1 PSAGLPFVSAP
12 ARPRDGVATLVA
24 LDAHAVPGRQP
35 GPILDND
42 LTTNMS
48 EATDKR
54 SDTTREQ
61 ILRAAAHQFAQRP
74 YYAVGLD
81 DILAEAQLTKGA
93 MYFHFRSK
101 HALALAIVDEQTIR
115 SGAAVQELFTRK
127 LSGLETLIDVS
138 FLTAMADITE
148 DVTRAAFNLLE
159 SVGRTEKLQ
168 ERLLGGWIQLL
179 GEIAGRGIR
188 EGDIVDHGDP
198 EDIGRLLVSI
208 YMGLRQASSLDN
220 PVVLLS
226 DFQKALSTVLR
237 GIVQPDRIDYFTQFV
252 KRRTA
257 LAIKAVAPPENSGN
271 KSGLSARRATT
282 VRSSPGTSRSQCRH
296 RHGSAP
302 SGSSAR
308 AHSSR
313 PGGPIRQPCWPRPA
327 RSRRRIPWW
336 AGGGRSHRTSATAHP
351 RVRGRPFPKMLNW
364 QTPARRHARWRA
376 REPGSAPG

>member
-1 PSAGLPFVSAP
+1 
-12 ARPRDGVATLVA
+12 
-24 LDAHAVPGRQP
+24 
-35 GPILDND
+35 
-42 LTTNMS
+42 MS
-48 EATDKR
+48 EVTTDKR

-115 SGAAVQELFTRK
+115 SGAAIQDLFTRK

-148 DVTRAAFNLLE
+148 DITRAAFNLLE

-168 ERLLGGWIQLL
+168 ERLLGGWIEML

-188 EGDIVDHGDP
+188 EGDIVDRADP

-208 YMGLRQASSLDN
+208 YMGLRQASSLDD
-220 PVVLLS
+220 PVVLLG
-226 DFQKALSTVLR
+226 DYQKALSTVLH
-237 GIVQPDRIDYFTQFV
+237 GIVQPDKIDYFAQFL

-257 LAIKAVAPPENSGN
+257 LAIKAVAPPE
-271 KSGLSARRATT
+271 
-282 VRSSPGTSRSQCRH
+282 V
-296 RHGSAP
+296 
-302 SGSSAR
+302 
-308 AHSSR
+308 
-313 PGGPIRQPCWPRPA
+313 
-327 RSRRRIPWW
+327 
-336 AGGGRSHRTSATAHP
+336 
-351 RVRGRPFPKMLNW
+351 
-364 QTPARRHARWRA
+364 
-376 REPGSAPG
+376 

>member
-1 PSAGLPFVSAP
+1 
-12 ARPRDGVATLVA
+12 
-24 LDAHAVPGRQP
+24 
-35 GPILDND
+35 
-42 LTTNMS
+42 MS
-48 EATDKR
+48 DVTDKR

-101 HALALAIVDEQTIR
+101 HALALAIVDEQTVR
-115 SGAAVQELFTRK
+115 SGAAFQELFTRK

-138 FLTAMADITE
+138 FLMTMADITE
-148 DVTRAAFNLLE
+148 DITRAAFNLLE

-208 YMGLRQASSLDN
+208 YMGLRQASNLDD
-220 PVVLLS
+220 PVVLLG
-226 DFQKALSTVLR
+226 DYQKALSTVLR
-237 GIVQPDRIDYFTQFV
+237 GIVQPDKIDYFAQFL

-257 LAIKAVAPPENSGN
+257 LAIKAVSPPE
-271 KSGLSARRATT
+271 
-282 VRSSPGTSRSQCRH
+282 
-296 RHGSAP
+296 
-302 SGSSAR
+302 
-308 AHSSR
+308 
-313 PGGPIRQPCWPRPA
+313 I
-327 RSRRRIPWW
+327 
-336 AGGGRSHRTSATAHP
+336 
-351 RVRGRPFPKMLNW
+351 
-364 QTPARRHARWRA
+364 
-376 REPGSAPG
+376 

>member
-1 PSAGLPFVSAP
+1 MGEL
-12 ARPRDGVATLVA
+12 G
-24 LDAHAVPGRQP
+24 
-35 GPILDND
+35 
-42 LTTNMS
+42 
-48 EATDKR
+48 DKR
-54 SDTTREQ
+54 SDTTRDQ
-61 ILRAAAHQFAQRP
+61 ILRSAAHQFAQRP

-101 HALALAIVDEQTIR
+101 HALALAIVDEQIIR
-115 SGAAVQELFTRK
+115 SDAAIKDLLTRK

-138 FLTAMADITE
+138 YLIAIGDITQ

-168 ERLLGGWIQLL
+168 ERLLHGWIELL
-179 GEIAGRGIR
+179 GEITGRGIR

-208 YMGLRQASSLDN
+208 YMGMRQASSLDD

-271 KSGLSARRATT
+271 
-282 VRSSPGTSRSQCRH
+282 
-296 RHGSAP
+296 
-302 SGSSAR
+302 
-308 AHSSR
+308 
-313 PGGPIRQPCWPRPA
+313 
-327 RSRRRIPWW
+327 
-336 AGGGRSHRTSATAHP
+336 
-351 RVRGRPFPKMLNW
+351 
-364 QTPARRHARWRA
+364 
-376 REPGSAPG
+376 